1 MIHLDIIVKDGTV
14 TIPSIFMFE
23 HYDEVVTFVKNARKQ
38 NCTVVFENERVTIT
52 SETSDSDVNY
62 KLLNYAS
69 IITNHEI
76 GISYCR
82 YLANLKNMTWDKVT
96 NKE

>member
-1 MIHLDIIVKDGTV
+1 MKQLDLIVKDGTV
-14 TIPSIFMFE
+14 SIPSIFMFD
-23 HYDEVVTFVKNARKQ
+23 HYDEVVTFVKNARQQ
-38 NCTVVFENERVTIT
+38 NCVVVFENERVTI
-52 SETSDSDVNY
+52 SSGMSDSDVNY

-82 YLANLKNMTWDKVT
+82 YLANLKNMTWDTVK
-96 NKE
+96 